1 MKWFIIIK
9 NNNIK
14 FIKNKSSPL
23 ICRKRYI
30 KIWYKYYYTRRYKI
44 RLQTIPS
51 FMKDC
56 PPLFYGIKSYP
67 IEDWKPIK
75 FIVRSIWDTSPV
87 PPNTVVWYEGPTA
100 Y

>member
-30 KIWYKYYYTRRYKI
+30 KIWFRYCYTRRYRVGI
-44 RLQTIPS
+44 QTIHS
-51 FMKDC
+51 FMKDY
-56 PPLFYGIKSYP
+56 PPLMYP
-67 IEDWKPIK
+67 DFKIPTEVKW
-75 FIVRSIWDTSPV
+75 IVRSIWDTSTI
-87 PPNTVVWYEGPTA
+87 PPNTIIWYEDPTV
-100 Y
+100 